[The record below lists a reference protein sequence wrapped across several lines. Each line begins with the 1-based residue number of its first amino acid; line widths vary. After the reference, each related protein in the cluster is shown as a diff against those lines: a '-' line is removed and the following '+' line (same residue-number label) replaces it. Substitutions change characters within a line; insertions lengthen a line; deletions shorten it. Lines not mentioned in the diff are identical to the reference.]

1 VVKASESLARYLN
14 DHLAGSVAALELLSH
29 LIAEREGSADEA
41 VLTGLRSDIEAS
53 RAALESVMAQLDV
66 GTSPPRQAAAW
77 LMGKLGE
84 LKLRLDDPADGA
96 LRRLEGLETLGL
108 GVEGQQSLWRA
119 LAAAAL
125 AGVAL
130 PDLDYAALARRAGE
144 QRETVEAL
152 RLRAA
157 REVIMT
163 VPDS

>member
-1 VVKASESLARYLN
+1 
-14 DHLAGSVAALELLSH
+14 
-29 LIAEREGSADEA
+29 
-41 VLTGLRSDIEAS
+41 
-53 RAALESVMAQLDV
+53 
-66 GTSPPRQAAAW
+66 
-77 LMGKLGE
+77 
-84 LKLRLDDPADGA
+84 
-96 LRRLEGLETLGL
+96 
-108 GVEGQQSLWRA
+108 VEGQQSLWRA